1 MRWISSSSWRVNS
14 RLPIVSVC
22 LPVSGTKSTQTKKE
36 KTEKHKKAESGYAK
50 RLQGN
55 LQGENENE
63 ESENEYIIFGGL
75 CRLCLCLEQ
84 THTHTHKLTET
95 KNAIKLVRWDRRKRF
110 WLKDEEEWH
119 SWELASFLRAR
130 WMWLKKKVHF
140 LCNKNGIGNSHS
152 RMNEGLHLNVHLKM
166 YTFFSVNWNTHTLTL
181 TLSCN

>member
-1 MRWISSSSWRVNS
+1 MSKCARNDEMNFILILKGKLSAPYR
-14 RLPIVSVC
+14 VC

-84 THTHTHKLTET
+84 THTHTQAH
-95 KNAIKLVRWDRRKRF
+95 
-110 WLKDEEEWH
+110 
-119 SWELASFLRAR
+119 
-130 WMWLKKKVHF
+130 
-140 LCNKNGIGNSHS
+140 
-152 RMNEGLHLNVHLKM
+152 
-166 YTFFSVNWNTHTLTL
+166 
-181 TLSCN
+181 